1 MGDVGRP
8 AEAIPLYQ
16 QALRLKPDFWIAYN
30 NLINGLWG
38 FGREEEA
45 WRLGEEMKRR
55 AGGRPGKG
63 PEILYQNTD
72 NMTGNLLPWRKAII
86 ADMAAH
92 GGVGSGTSQQGPILA
107 DNTARLHDAKGAE
120 IYLRTSQGLDTDP
133 NTIAMTHFVHG
144 YIALDQGDYPRA
156 ATEMEAFQ
164 TDFAN
169 PVISTNY
176 PGYNCWI
183 APAEEM
189 GGHPDKADAV
199 LKAAGSFVDCTRF
212 KGDILDHRGDWAG
225 AQKAYAAAVAL
236 APDLP
241 GGAYSWG
248 RALARHGDL
257 AGAEA
262 KYAEANR
269 HGPNWA
275 DPLKAWGDALA
286 AQGRWKEALAKYQA
300 AAKDAPDWA
309 ELKSAL
315 AAAPSGTATLARHS
329 REPPRGA
336 GAGGARAWM
345 WRSGAWREWL
355 RGLIAAPRGRHAL
368 SRLHRPESASQIPVS
383 RWPAILIRTVTAF
396 GTHRSA
402 SAAAAVSFFV
412 ILAFAPAIAAF
423 GAAYGLFAEPASVA
437 RRLEAF
443 EGMVPGGALDMI
455 RGEAMHFAQGS
466 QGRLVATLAIG
477 LIAGLWSAAS
487 AVREMIAALNR
498 AFDEEE
504 SRGWLTV
511 QTLAVLMAAGIT
523 GVSATN
529 IVLMLWATGGRP
541 HDVPGAAIQIAL
553 RVGATLVS
561 SIAMLAVLYRY
572 GPDRKAARW
581 RWATPGGL
589 IAGVAGLITSSAAS
603 FYLAQFSQYERLYGA
618 LGSVLGLMLWLW
630 AGLIVVL
637 FGAELNHQLE
647 REAEVLSAPAHGTS
661 APGQG

>member
-1 MGDVGRP
+1 MAEDLLDDLTGGEEPDGEAAERAGIRPPPGPGAFAAAAALQAAALNPELASKTSVFLDKQARLTELQMAHFEEEQRLRLSNMAHQSLEGRLRRLSQMLRIGLQVLAALIVTGVGLGLAVMVADAFNSRTVVVEPFDTPPGLAGRGLSGKVVAAGLLDDLTKLQDATRASAAKRNLKTAWTGEIKVEVPETGVSIGEIDDMLKQRFGHDLHIDGDLVQTDTGGLALTVRGGGVLPKTFTGGAGDLDTLTGQAAEYVYGQSEPYLYSSYLENVGRDADAIAFIQAIYAKAPQDDRAYLLNSWANGMGDVGKP

-72 NMTGNLLPWRKAII
+72 NMTGNLLQWRKAII

-107 DNTARLHDAKGAE
+107 DNTARLHDPKGAE
-120 IYLRTSQGLDTDP
+120 IYLRTSQGQGADP

-144 YIALDQGDYPRA
+144 YIALDQGDYPQA
-156 ATEMEAFQ
+156 AAEMEAFQ
-164 TDFAN
+164 ADFAN

-176 PGYNCWI
+176 PSYNCWI

-199 LKAAGSFVDCTRF
+199 LKAAGSYVDCYRF

-248 RALARHGDL
+248 RALARHSDL

-286 AQGRWKEALAKYQA
+286 AQGRWKEALAKYEA
-300 AAKDAPDWA
+300 AAKDAPDWT
-309 ELKSAL
+309 ELKAAL
-315 AAAPSGTATLARHS
+315 AVAQR
-329 REPPRGA
+329 RA
-336 GAGGARAWM
+336 GA
-345 WRSGAWREWL
+345 
-355 RGLIAAPRGRHAL
+355 
-368 SRLHRPESASQIPVS
+368 
-383 RWPAILIRTVTAF
+383 
-396 GTHRSA
+396 
-402 SAAAAVSFFV
+402 
-412 ILAFAPAIAAF
+412 
-423 GAAYGLFAEPASVA
+423 
-437 RRLEAF
+437 
-443 EGMVPGGALDMI
+443 
-455 RGEAMHFAQGS
+455 
-466 QGRLVATLAIG
+466 
-477 LIAGLWSAAS
+477 
-487 AVREMIAALNR
+487 
-498 AFDEEE
+498 
-504 SRGWLTV
+504 
-511 QTLAVLMAAGIT
+511 
-523 GVSATN
+523 
-529 IVLMLWATGGRP
+529 
-541 HDVPGAAIQIAL
+541 
-553 RVGATLVS
+553 
-561 SIAMLAVLYRY
+561 
-572 GPDRKAARW
+572 
-581 RWATPGGL
+581 
-589 IAGVAGLITSSAAS
+589 
-603 FYLAQFSQYERLYGA
+603 
-618 LGSVLGLMLWLW
+618 
-630 AGLIVVL
+630 
-637 FGAELNHQLE
+637 
-647 REAEVLSAPAHGTS
+647 
-661 APGQG
+661 